1 MIKIKPHSLRANP
14 LGFAGALIAAQNKC
28 TRAWWAG
35 DEQYS
40 ILEFPYGLHI
50 KVRKPATSAQ
60 IESDIED
67 IIKQLMPDGILK
79 IESDGDDCFRVFK
92 LDKKTTLEQK
102 DK

>member
-1 MIKIKPHSLRANP
+1 MIKIKPHSLMANP

-50 KVRKPATSAQ
+50 KVRKPASATQ
-60 IESDIED
+60 IETDIAD
-67 IIKQLMPDGILK
+67 IVNQLMPDGFLK
-79 IESDGDDCFRVFK
+79 IELDGSDCFRVFK
-92 LDKKTTLEQK
+92 KTIQK
-102 DK
+102 GGKQ